1 MDYSEGRVLK
11 HRGLSPHLKPNVCLA
26 GFQNYLGVV
35 TRFFLSIVCFPF
47 RSGMAITGILC
58 LSHNCI
64 LREDNLFPS
73 FTGPQMERNF
83 APGWIIHDLDD

>member
-1 MDYSEGRVLK
+1 MF
-11 HRGLSPHLKPNVCLA
+11 VCLA

-58 LSHNCI
+58 LSHNCN
-64 LREDNLFPS
+64 LRADNLFSS

-83 APGWIIHDLDD
+83 APGWIIPDLDD